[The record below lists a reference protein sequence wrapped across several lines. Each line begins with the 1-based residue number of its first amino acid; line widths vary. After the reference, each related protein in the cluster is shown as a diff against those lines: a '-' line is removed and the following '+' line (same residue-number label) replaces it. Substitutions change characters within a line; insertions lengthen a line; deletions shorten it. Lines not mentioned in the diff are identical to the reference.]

1 MSSNTHPQEQ
11 AFGPPTASLR
21 PVARRA
27 LWSLP
32 VWSLLLFLST
42 LTHQP
47 DPATEFEAYARYI
60 TTDRFLVSHI
70 VASIVGAGVGM
81 IGFMALFLSLS
92 LVSGRVGRLPLVAL
106 VAAVF
111 GNSLVTSV
119 FGVAAFA
126 QPAIGEAYL
135 AGETAQ
141 AVAFDE
147 DVYSTPLFA
156 TAGVGLV
163 LFAAGI
169 TAFGIAVQRAHRY
182 PPFAGIVFAIG
193 GLLFA
198 IVGFLFVDILQPVGA
213 LLMALSTAAMAIG
226 RKGNH

>member
-1 MSSNTHPQEQ
+1 MSSNTHPQQ
-11 AFGPPTASLR
+11 VGPTTESLR
-21 PVARRA
+21 HFARVA

-60 TTDRFLVSHI
+60 TTDRFLVSHLF
-70 VASIVGAGVGM
+70 ASIVGAGFGM
-81 IGFMALFLSLS
+81 IGFIALFIS

-135 AGETAQ
+135 AGDTAQ
-141 AVAFDE
+141 AVAFDK
-147 DVYSTPLFA
+147 DVYSAPLFA

-213 LLMALSTAAMAIG
+213 ILMALSTAAMALG
-226 RKGNH
+226 RKGNQ

>member
-1 MSSNTHPQEQ
+1 MSFNRRSH
-11 AFGPPTASLR
+11 GPTSDSLWKF
-21 PVARRA
+21 ARLA

-32 VWSLLLFLST
+32 VWAVLLFLST

-47 DPATEFEAYARYI
+47 DPETEFEAYARYI
-60 TTDRFLVSHI
+60 TTDRFLASHI
-70 VASIVGAGVGM
+70 FASVAGAGFGTL
-81 IGFMALFLSLS
+81 GFIALFISLIS
-92 LVSGRVGRLPLVAL
+92 ARGGRLPVVAL

-111 GNSLVTSV
+111 GNTLVTAV

-126 QPAIGEAYL
+126 QPAIGETYL

-141 AVAFDE
+141 AISFDE
-147 DVYSTPLFA
+147 DVYSAPLFA

-163 LFAAGI
+163 LFAVGI
-169 TAFGIAVQRAHRY
+169 GAFGIAVQRSHFY
-182 PPFAGIVFAIG
+182 PPLAGIAFAIG

-213 LLMALSTAAMAIG
+213 ILMALSSAAIAISV
-226 RKGNH
+226 KGDG